1 LFNRRENDLT
11 NYYNDEYYRD
21 RMKDADSQSALA
33 AVRDQLQE
41 QSKKYANQFAA
52 SGATPEAKI
61 AANTEANKTYAGT
74 VNKLYGYG
82 QQYKNQVRQNYLN
95 GMNALYGQKIN
106 SADNSLNSTQST
118 WGNVAQGIGN
128 AASAYTLADAYG
140 SGTKS
145 TLTPTM
151 KGIIGQGGFKTGY

>member
-1 LFNRRENDLT
+1 MFNKRENDLT

-106 SADNSLNSTQST
+106 FADNALNSTQDT

-128 AASAYTLADAYG
+128 AISDYTLADAYK
-140 SGTKS
+140 TPKS
-145 TLTPTM
+145 KELTPTM
-151 KGIIGQGGFKTGY
+151 KGIIGQGGFETGY